1 MTHARPNSAYFKV
14 QVTFTEGELSKA
26 TEKALEIKKKIE
38 SLLKKEKLDLFEVVL
53 ESVQQSR

>member
-14 QVTFTEGELSKA
+14 QITLTEEDPSKA
-26 TEKALEIKKKIE
+26 TEKAVEIKKKIE
-38 SLLKKEKLDLFEVVL
+38 SLLKKENLDLYEVVL